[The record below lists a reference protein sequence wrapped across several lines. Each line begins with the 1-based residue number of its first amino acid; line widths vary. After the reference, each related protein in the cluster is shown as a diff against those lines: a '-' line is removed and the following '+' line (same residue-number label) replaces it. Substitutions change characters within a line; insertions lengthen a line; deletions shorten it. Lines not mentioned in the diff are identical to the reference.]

1 MTSEQPDKYA
11 YCKIEN
17 NQIATF
23 LKNSDVF
30 QIKFDLCLEITFYA
44 SQKWN

>member
-1 MTSEQPDKYA
+1 MTSEQSDKYA

-23 LKNSDVF
+23 SQNSDF
-30 QIKFDLCLEITFYA
+30 FP
-44 SQKWN
+44 N

>member
-1 MTSEQPDKYA
+1 MTSEQPNKHA

-23 LKNSDVF
+23 FPQNSDF
-30 QIKFDLCLEITFYA
+30 FP
-44 SQKWN
+44 N